1 MLFYVR
7 SWRFLCFTYLR
18 IELNSQFRINTHC
31 LKEKNLKVWKKTKLE
46 KEITHKLC
54 HWDVSI
60 NCIWIYLEWTTLHT
74 QWWKQIKGYTWL
86 NYFLIKWVAWQ
97 TKESALL
104 TLPLPNLLSGALVYV
119 IFYKIFSLITLYL
132 VDRPTQ
138 FIWILLSTFLYL
150 FSIDHMQGYQLIRI
164 FELNDIW
171 IAE

>member
-7 SWRFLCFTYLR
+7 SWRFAL
-18 IELNSQFRINTHC
+18 SQRKKF
-31 LKEKNLKVWKKTKLE
+31 KSMKKTKLE

-74 QWWKQIKGYTWL
+74 QWWKQVKGYTWL
-86 NYFLIKWVAWQ
+86 NYFLIKLVAWQ

-104 TLPLPNLLSGALVYV
+104 TLPLPNLLSGGLVDV
-119 IFYKIFSLITLYL
+119 IFKKIFSLITLYL
-132 VDRPTQ
+132 VDRPTR
-138 FIWILLSTFLYL
+138 FIWILLSSFLYL
-150 FSIDHMQGYQLIRI
+150 FSIDHMQGYQSITI

-171 IAE
+171 ITE